1 MMSRRAT
8 KDLPIDIFRKVEG
21 PEILKALGEARMKL
35 CLSRIPHGTPDKLL
49 ANDIISRIDDMAEI
63 ITGDRTHFHL
73 KMHS

>member
-1 MMSRRAT
+1 MSRRRE
-8 KDLPIDIFRKVEG
+8 KPLPIELFRKVEG
-21 PEILKALGEARMKL
+21 PQILEALGEARRKL

-73 KMHS
+73 KMNN

>member
-1 MMSRRAT
+1 MSRRRE
-8 KDLPIDIFRKVEG
+8 KPLPIELFRKVEG
-21 PEILKALGEARMKL
+21 PQILEALGEARRKL

-63 ITGDRTHFHL
+63 ITGDRSHFHL